1 MAIISDDLVTDLR
14 SLHGTELERTVH
26 DAIKVGID
34 DALTKNIAPVMVGYE
49 AMAQGLAILT
59 GADLDQSRDALLN
72 VIKDLGAQLS
82 AIQTVTPPP
91 RMIVDFALPIGSG
104 LSSPVRHACSFWRFG
119 YLTSGETVAE
129 QSAGGISRGG
139 VRGCY
144 GEPVHLRGRGSRP
157 RAGEMP
163 ERGDVG

>member
-1 MAIISDDLVTDLR
+1 LAWAAADNRQQSARTIGRAEEKQHQWPSSGDDLVTDLR
-14 SLHGTELERTVH
+14 SLRGTELERTVH

-82 AIQTVTPPP
+82 AIQTVAPP
-91 RMIVDFALPIGSG
+91 RA
-104 LSSPVRHACSFWRFG
+104 
-119 YLTSGETVAE
+119 
-129 QSAGGISRGG
+129 
-139 VRGCY
+139 
-144 GEPVHLRGRGSRP
+144 
-157 RAGEMP
+157 
-163 ERGDVG
+163 

>member
-14 SLHGTELERTVH
+14 SLRGTELERTVH

-59 GADLDQSRDALLN
+59 GADLDQSRDALLT

-82 AIQTVTPPP
+82 AIQTVTPS

-104 LSSPVRHACSFWRFG
+104 LSGPARHACSILAIWLSRIGRDCCRAWR
-119 YLTSGETVAE
+119 
-129 QSAGGISRGG
+129 
-139 VRGCY
+139 
-144 GEPVHLRGRGSRP
+144 
-157 RAGEMP
+157 
-163 ERGDVG
+163 

>member
-14 SLHGTELERTVH
+14 SLRGTELERTVH

-82 AIQTVTPPP
+82 AIQTVTPP

-104 LSSPVRHACSFWRFG
+104 LSGPVRHACSFWRFG

-129 QSAGGISRGG
+129 LGSDPKCRRYQPRRSKGLLWRTSAFAR
-139 VRGCY
+139 
-144 GEPVHLRGRGSRP
+144 
-157 RAGEMP
+157 
-163 ERGDVG
+163 

>member
-14 SLHGTELERTVH
+14 SLRGTELERTVH

-72 VIKDLGAQLS
+72 VIKDLGAAVRNS
-82 AIQTVTPPP
+82 DRCAAP

-104 LSSPVRHACSFWRFG
+104 LSGPVRHACSFWRYG

-129 QSAGGISRGG
+129 
-139 VRGCY
+139 
-144 GEPVHLRGRGSRP
+144 RGSDPKCRRYQP
-157 RAGEMP
+157 RRSKGLLWRTSACA
-163 ERGDVG
+163 R

>member
-14 SLHGTELERTVH
+14 SLRATELERTVH

-59 GADLDQSRDALLN
+59 GAHLDQSRDALLN

-82 AIQTVTPPP
+82 AIQTVTPP
-91 RMIVDFALPIGSG
+91 
-104 LSSPVRHACSFWRFG
+104 
-119 YLTSGETVAE
+119 
-129 QSAGGISRGG
+129 
-139 VRGCY
+139 
-144 GEPVHLRGRGSRP
+144 
-157 RAGEMP
+157 RA
-163 ERGDVG
+163 

>member
-14 SLHGTELERTVH
+14 SLRGTELERTVH

-82 AIQTVTPPP
+82 AIQTVTPPAHDCRFRTPHRIGPFEPSETRLFILAIWLSHIGRDCCRAKCRRYQP
-91 RMIVDFALPIGSG
+91 RRSKGLLWRTSAFA
-104 LSSPVRHACSFWRFG
+104 R
-119 YLTSGETVAE
+119 
-129 QSAGGISRGG
+129 
-139 VRGCY
+139 
-144 GEPVHLRGRGSRP
+144 
-157 RAGEMP
+157 
-163 ERGDVG
+163 